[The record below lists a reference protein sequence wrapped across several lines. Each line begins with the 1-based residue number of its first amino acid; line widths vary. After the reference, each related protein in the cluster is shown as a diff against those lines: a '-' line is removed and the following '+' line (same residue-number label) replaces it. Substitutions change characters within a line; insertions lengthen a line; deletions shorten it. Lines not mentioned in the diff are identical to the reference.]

1 MRSQRYFYENENK
14 RPIQMLAYVQFPSL
28 VPVLQTILTATVF
41 TIFASFKCGR
51 DMLEKVL
58 NLFHSY

>member
-1 MRSQRYFYENENK
+1 
-14 RPIQMLAYVQFPSL
+14 MLAYVQFPSL